1 MGGGEDSAT
10 LAVAHEEDRDG
21 QKVFTLDAVS
31 EVRPPFS
38 PEQVCADFA
47 VLLRRYSIG
56 AATADR
62 WAGLFPVEHMAKH
75 GVTVRQSAKA
85 KSEIYKEFLPLLNS
99 GSVELLD
106 SPRLLAQILEL
117 ERRVAR
123 GGKDSIDHA
132 PGSHDDVA
140 NAAAGALTLTTL
152 GPRPVRVVEARWG

>member
-1 MGGGEDSAT
+1 MLGERYVAFLDFAGGGGEDSAT

-47 VLLRRYSIG
+47 VLLRRYSI
-56 AATADR
+56 ATATADR

-99 GSVELLD
+99 GSVKLLD
-106 SPRLLAQILEL
+106 SPRLLAQI
-117 ERRVAR
+117 AR
-123 GGKDSIDHA
+123 ARA
-132 PGSHDDVA
+132 PRSA
-140 NAAAGALTLTTL
+140 W
-152 GPRPVRVVEARWG
+152 RARLHRSRSRAVTMTWPMPPPGH